1 MFNKATFREIE
12 SSPIIGQ
19 CNLLCPAY
27 LKKICEPGQKKIELA
42 DLSEKKLC
50 DAINESN

>member
-19 CNLLCPAY
+19 RKLFCPAY
-27 LKKICEPGQKKIELA
+27 LKKICEPKQKQ
-42 DLSEKKLC
+42 
-50 DAINESN
+50 